1 MAVNNMSINEQAYTL
16 LASLHQQAT
25 GEAGITPTDLSS
37 FISVAQST
45 LLAGNDAIL
54 NALSVMVSDTIFSVR
69 PYSRKFAGLLYDT
82 REYGGIIRKIQFED
96 VDPEASSVYALVDG
110 ASIDQYVVKKPKVL
124 QTHYV
129 GSVEWASHY
138 SITRDQLKVAFE
150 SPAGLMDFF
159 STLMTSFANQRE
171 QWLEEYARAA
181 LCNFIAAK
189 NVMGGT
195 YDVIH
200 LLTEY
205 NTVTGASPAFTAQT
219 IRQPE
224 NFPGFMKWAYGR
236 IADLCDKMTE
246 RSELFQQV
254 FTGHRI
260 MRHTPLANQKF
271 YMLSEFLRAM
281 EAEVLADTYHENF
294 LRYSDVESVGYW
306 QAIENPD
313 EIQVTPVYTDASG
326 APATGAAQ
334 TMTDVIGVVF
344 DRNAVGYNIYDDT
357 MESTAYN
364 PAGKYY
370 NLWAHTRIQW
380 QNDVSEKGFVLV
392 LD

>member
-1 MAVNNMSINEQAYTL
+1 MAVNNLTIEQANTL

-25 GEAGITPTDLSS
+25 GEAAITPTDLSS
-37 FISVAQST
+37 FISVAQNT
-45 LLAGNDAIL
+45 LTAGYDVVL
-54 NALSVMVSDTIFSVR
+54 GALTQMVSDTIMSVR
-69 PYSRKFAGLLYDT
+69 PYNRKFAGLLYDT
-82 REYGGIIRKIQFED
+82 KEFGGIIRKIQFED
-96 VDPEASSVYALVDG
+96 IDPEAASDYTLTDG
-110 ASIDQYVVKKPKVL
+110 SSIDQYVVKKPVVL
-124 QTHYV
+124 QTNYV

-138 SITRDQLKVAFE
+138 SITRNQLKMAFT
-150 SPAGLMDFF
+150 SPSALGEFFTGLMMHF
-159 STLMTSFANQRE
+159 SNQKE
-171 QWLEEYARAA
+171 QWLEEKARAA

-219 IRQPE
+219 IRQPD

-236 IADLCDKMTE
+236 VASLCDKMTE

-254 FTGHRI
+254 ITGHRI
-260 MRHTPLANQKF
+260 MRHTPLVDQRV
-271 YMLSEFLRAM
+271 YMLDEFLRAM
-281 EAEVLADTYHENF
+281 EAEVLADTYHDSF
-294 LRYSDVESVGYW
+294 LRYADVESVGYW

-313 EIQVTPVYTDASG
+313 EIQVTPVYTDTSC

-344 DRNAVGYNIYDDT
+344 DKDAVGYNIYQDSMDA
-357 MESTAYN
+357 SPYN
-364 PAGKYY
+364 ARGDYY
-370 NLWAHTRIQW
+370 NLWYRVRIQY
-380 QNDVSEKGFVLV
+380 QNDVTEKGFVLV

>member
-1 MAVNNMSINEQAYTL
+1 MAVNNMTIEQANTL

-25 GEAGITPTDLSS
+25 GEAAITPTDLSS
-37 FISVAQST
+37 FISVAQNT
-45 LLAGNDAIL
+45 LLAGYDVVL
-54 NALSVMVSDTIFSVR
+54 GALTQMVSDTIMSVR
-69 PYSRKFAGLLYDT
+69 PYNRKFAGLLYDT
-82 REYGGIIRKIQFED
+82 KEYGGIIRKIQFED
-96 VDPEASSVYALVDG
+96 IDPEAASDYALVDG
-110 ASIDQYVVKKPKVL
+110 SSVDQYVVKKPVVL
-124 QTHYV
+124 QTNYV
-129 GSVEWASHY
+129 GSNEWASHY
-138 SITRDQLKVAFE
+138 SITREQLKMAFT
-150 SPAGLMDFF
+150 SPSALGEFFTALMVHF
-159 STLMTSFANQRE
+159 SNQKE
-171 QWLEEYARAA
+171 QWLEEMARTA
-181 LCNFIAAK
+181 LCDFIAAK
-189 NVMGGT
+189 NVMNGS

-219 IRQPE
+219 IRQPA
-224 NFPGFMKWAYGR
+224 NFPGFMKWVYGR
-236 IADLCDKMTE
+236 VASLCDKMTE

-260 MRHTPLANQKF
+260 MRHTPLVDQRV
-271 YMLSEFLRAM
+271 YMLDEFLRAM

-294 LRYSDVESVGYW
+294 LRYADVESVGYW

-344 DRNAVGYNIYDDT
+344 DKNAVGYNIYHDS
-357 MESTAYN
+357 METSPFN
-364 PAGKYY
+364 SRGLYY
-370 NLWAHTRIQW
+370 NLWYIVRVQY
-380 QNDVSEKGFVLV
+380 QVDVSEKGFVLV